1 MTTVSWGPP
10 EVSAYWRS
18 AYPELRQR
26 GAEWRGRCPLHNGRR
41 DSFAVNSETG
51 AWCCHSQ
58 CGRGGSL
65 IDFEMRRTGCSF
77 SEALKVAQQIVGRP
91 VSGNGSRRIVATY
104 PYRDECGKLL
114 FEVCRYHPKS
124 FSQRRPVGN
133 GGWVWTLDGVQRVP
147 YRLPELLKAEEVF
160 VAEGEKDCDLLASWN
175 LAATCNS
182 GGAGKWLAG
191 YSEFLRGKR
200 VVIIPDA
207 DEPGRGHALDVAHSL
222 LDVAAEVRIVELPGA
237 KDVSAWQDGSREL
250 LVRLAQDAEPLTK
263 SSWEKLQVKWRPTQ
277 DAATETK
284 TSNHDPTQK
293 DLLLELAATASLFRT
308 PDGAAFA
315 DIDVNGHR
323 ETWPVRSERFK
334 GWLNRRYYEVR
345 EGAPS
350 REARESAL
358 DTLQAKARFDS
369 PEQPVALRVAEHK
382 GKLYLDLCDEAW
394 RAVEIGPAS
403 WRVVDRPPVRFR
415 RTPGMKALP
424 LPVAGGSIDE
434 LRPFLNVSSD
444 GDFVLAVAWMLAALR
459 PNGPFPVLVLL
470 GEQGSAKSTF
480 AKILRSLVDPSGVPL
495 RSLPRSDRDLFIGAD
510 NAHVQVF
517 DNISGLQSW
526 VSDSLCRLSTG
537 GGFATRKLFTDSDE
551 SLFESSR
558 PVLLN
563 GIADVV
569 SRSLARLGRQVH
581 VPNLAADSRRTQDG
595 RISAVGE
602 I

>member
-1 MTTVSWGPP
+1 M
-10 EVSAYWRS
+10 SAVAPGQRFTS
-18 AYPELRQR
+18 AHPCPVCKGFD
-26 GAEWRGRCPLHNGRR
+26 GAPRGRGERCFGFLSD
-41 DSFAVNSETG
+41 DSEYAHCSREELSGGLRFEQNSETFAHRLTG
-51 AWCCHSQ
+51 ACR
-58 CGRGGSL
+58 CGTSH
-65 IDFEMRRTGCSF
+65 DPSPAPVKASKRTIETIYDYVDQYG
-77 SEALKVAQQIVGRP
+77 ALLHQVIR
-91 VSGNGSRRIVATY
+91 
-104 PYRDECGKLL
+104 YR
-114 FEVCRYHPKS
+114 PKS

-133 GGWVWTLDGVQRVP
+133 GGWVWSLDGVQRVP
-147 YRLPELLKAEEVF
+147 YRLPELLQADEVF
-160 VAEGEKDCDLLASWN
+160 VCEGEQDCDLLAGWN

-222 LDVAAEVRIVELPGA
+222 LDVAAEVRIVELSGA
-237 KDVSAWQDGSREL
+237 KDVSEWVARDGSHEL
-250 LVRLAQDAEPLTK
+250 LVRLAQDAEALTK
-263 SSWEKLQVKWRPTQ
+263 SSWEKLHAEWLPAQ
-277 DAATETK
+277 AAAAETK
-284 TSNHDPTQK
+284 TSRSTPTQK
-293 DLLLELAATASLFRT
+293 DLLLELAATTSLFRT

-537 GGFATRKLFTDSDE
+537 GQWDSQHANCLRTRMNRCL
-551 SLFESSR
+551 
-558 PVLLN
+558 
-563 GIADVV
+563 
-569 SRSLARLGRQVH
+569 
-581 VPNLAADSRRTQDG
+581 SRRA
-595 RISAVGE
+595 RCF
-602 I
+602 